1 MSDPARV
8 LVVEDEETIR
18 EVLVTAL
25 EDEGYAVR
33 DVGDG
38 QQALDLLD
46 DWQPQIVLLDLMLP
60 VLDGWAFLKETK
72 RSGLIDRIPVIV
84 LSASRRGMTVSETYP
99 ACAAVIAKPFDLG
112 DLLDTIARLVHA

>member
-1 MSDPARV
+1 VPDPARV

-46 DWQPQIVLLDLMLP
+46 DWQPQLVLLDLMLP

-72 RSGLIDRIPVIV
+72 RSGLMDRIPVIV
-84 LSASRRGMTVSETYP
+84 LSASRKGMTVHDSYP

-112 DLLDTIARLVHA
+112 DLLDTIARLL